1 MEESILQYMQTSKS
15 TPTFQFEK
23 VSLLLFICYF
33 GYNRYFYRNNLSN
46 QSIKD
51 GDTDNYA
58 ALAKHWQV
66 NLQSIFLKYF
76 LVLAKHMI
84 QEVIIFPNSVL
95 NIFLFRNAFFF
106 INCHWIKR
114 LDLKLKKIET
124 FSAFKKSLLKF
135 MRHSSNSISI
145 YHRAGRVKLITR
157 NTRIGWA
164 LVTNL
169 GTISRILLNHD
180 IKNIIDYHLLHYSNY
195 LDKRRTLLENLQN
208 IGENIHYKCDFQI
221 SELLLFSVSSNNDAS
236 DT

>member
-1 MEESILQYMQTSKS
+1 MEESILQYTQTSKS
-15 TPTFQFEK
+15 TPTFQFQK

-33 GYNRYFYRNNLSN
+33 GYNRYFYRKNLSN

-76 LVLAKHMI
+76 LVLAKHKI

-95 NIFLFRNAFFF
+95 NIFLFRNVFFF

-114 LDLKLKKIET
+114 LDLKFKKFET

-145 YHRAGRVKLITR
+145 YQRAGRVKLISR
-157 NTRIGWA
+157 ITRIGWA

-180 IKNIIDYHLLHYSNY
+180 IENIIDYHLLHYSNY
-195 LDKRRTLLENLQN
+195 LDKRGTLLENLQN

-221 SELLLFSVSSNNDAS
+221 SELLLFCVSSNNDAS